1 MNNFLAGHL
10 SYHGL
15 LCHKKFGDGDV
26 VFLCVTPQKCG
37 KKCQKR
43 HFLQFFDAYILRDCE
58 IQKFWL
64 VMLQGHIRSPKILQQ
79 FLHIHLGIESQLQPF
94 L

>member
-1 MNNFLAGHL
+1 MNKFLGGHL

-26 VFLCVTPQKCG
+26 VLYALHPKNVAKNA
-37 KKCQKR
+37 KKGIFCS
-43 HFLQFFDAYILRDCE
+43 FFGAYFFRDCE

-64 VMLQGHIRSPKILQQ
+64 VMLQGHIPHLFATILV
-79 FLHIHLGIESQLQPF
+79 
-94 L
+94 